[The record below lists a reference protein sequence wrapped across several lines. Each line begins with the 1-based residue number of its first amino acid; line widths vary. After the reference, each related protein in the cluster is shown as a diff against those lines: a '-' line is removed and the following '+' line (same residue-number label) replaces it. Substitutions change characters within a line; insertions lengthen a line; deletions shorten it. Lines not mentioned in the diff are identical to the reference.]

1 MHRFVSIRTLS
12 MSAATALVMLTI
24 PTLASAAV
32 LVVGGG
38 LGESCYK
45 EAERGSASPS
55 TLKTCSLALDQEAL
69 SPRDRAST
77 YVNRGVIRLRMGDY
91 DGAVSDFDRAIGF
104 GHVLGEAY
112 VNRGAARLGQ
122 GRYAEAVADLDKGLS
137 LGASEPA
144 KAWYDKGL
152 AHEGLGDVKAAYFDY
167 QKASALRPDWQLPKD
182 ELKRFTVK
190 QG

>member
-12 MSAATALVMLTI
+12 IALAAAI
-24 PTLASAAV
+24 IAPNAAGAAV

-45 EAERGSASPS
+45 QAQRGEAGNSA
-55 TLKTCSLALDQEAL
+55 LDTCSQALDQEAL

-77 YVNRGVIRLRMGDY
+77 YVNRGVIRLRRADY
-91 DGAVSDFDRAIGF
+91 EGAVSDFDRAIGF
-104 GHVLGEAY
+104 GQALGEAY

-122 GRYAEAVADLDKGLS
+122 RRYAEAIADLDKGLS
-137 LGASEPA
+137 MGASEPA

-152 AHEGLGDVKAAYFDY
+152 AHEGLGDEKSAYFDY
-167 QKASALRPDWQLPKD
+167 QKAIELRPDWQLPKD